1 MAFGLQIAAS
11 LSKTSCLGR
20 VCLQG
25 IEGPQLRAE
34 TPLERKGWVT
44 IKVTDE
50 WQLYE
55 RISIKNH
62 CQNMAPSA
70 TLSLSD
76 VDPVA
81 WCLASELWP
90 LEPNLLLGAR
100 GSLGVDRPHLRAET
114 PRE

>member
-34 TPLERKGWVT
+34 TPLERKGWVA

-70 TLSLSD
+70 TLFVAETGLL
-76 VDPVA
+76 A
-81 WCLASELWP
+81 WCLGPKVRPANP
-90 LEPNLLLGAR
+90 YFLLGVHAVSGGLAVR
-100 GSLGVDRPHLRAET
+100 ISGLKHH
-114 PRE
+114 

>member
-44 IKVTDE
+44 TKVTDE
-50 WQLYE
+50 WQLYSTKE
-55 RISIKNH
+55 FSSRIIVRTWLH
-62 CQNMAPSA
+62 RPLY
-70 TLSLSD
+70 LSLMS
-76 VDPVA
+76 
-81 WCLASELWP
+81 
-90 LEPNLLLGAR
+90 
-100 GSLGVDRPHLRAET
+100 T
-114 PRE
+114 P